1 MKTYNHPILNRW
13 LPAAAA
19 VALSGITGVVSAQQ
33 PPPPAGAK
41 PPMGTPPTHGAA
53 PIPRPDPSKKP
64 PQGQPPQG
72 QPPQGQPPQGGQRPP
87 QPPQNAGQPLPP
99 SLPSSFILP
108 SEFRNV
114 DGSANNATNPA
125 LGTPNKPFIRLAP
138 NAYAD
143 GVSAPAGAT
152 RPSARVIS
160 NAVAKQQNL
169 RPNRRGA
176 SDFLWQWGQFL
187 DHDLDETPAAD
198 PAEAFPIA
206 VPTGDPSFDPTS
218 TGTVTMGLNRSA
230 YETVEGVRE
239 QKSAITAW
247 IDASQVYGSDAA
259 RAAALRAND
268 GTGRLRVST
277 SDHGDLLPTHSD
289 TLAAL
294 PPAPG
299 FFVAGDIRV
308 NEQVG
313 LIAIHTLFLRE
324 HNFWA
329 DLYRSANPEA
339 LDEEIFQFARLVVG
353 AEMQAITY
361 REFLPTL
368 LGPGAIK
375 PYTGYKAG
383 VNPTISNEFATA
395 AYRLGHS
402 LLSPTLLRLDATGA
416 EIEAGNLTLANSF
429 FQPQHITEEGVD
441 VILRGLATG
450 RAQELDEWVIDDV
463 RDFLFGAPG
472 AGGLDLASLNIQRGR
487 DHGLPSFAAMRAAL
501 KLRPVTR
508 FQDVNPNRQVVA
520 ELDVAYES
528 PADIDLWIG
537 GLAEADRPGSMVGE
551 TFHRILV
558 DQFTRVRD
566 GDRFWYE
573 KTFSSEMIRMIN
585 AQTLSVIVHRNT
597 KIGAEVGRNAFMAPP
612 PRRNA
617 GDQPPAGKTPQQGGQ
632 PPAR

>member
-1 MKTYNHPILNRW
+1 MKTNSNRFVNRI

-19 VALSGITGVVSAQQ
+19 LALSGVTGTVSAQQ
-33 PPPPAGAK
+33 PPPPGGAK
-41 PPMGTPPTHGAA
+41 PPMGANPNGAA
-53 PIPRPDPSKKP
+53 PIPRMDPGKP
-64 PQGQPPQG
+64 PGQPPQG
-72 QPPQGQPPQGGQRPP
+72 QQPPAAGPRPP
-87 QPPQNAGQPLPP
+87 LTTNTGAPLPP

-108 SEFRNV
+108 SEFRSV
-114 DGSANNATNPA
+114 DGTINNAVNGDWGSA
-125 LGTPNKPFIRLAP
+125 GKPFIRLAP

-143 GVSAPAGAT
+143 GISAPAGAS

-206 VPTGDPSFDPTS
+206 VPTGDPSFDPNS

-230 YETVEGVRE
+230 YETVLGVRE

-247 IDASQVYGSDAA
+247 IDGSHIYGSDAA

-268 GTGRLRVST
+268 GTGRLRT
-277 SDHGDLLPTHSD
+277 SASAHGDLLPVHSAA
-289 TLAAL
+289 LAAL

-308 NEQVG
+308 NEQTG
-313 LIAIHTLFLRE
+313 LIAIQTLFMRE

-329 DLYRSANPEA
+329 DLYRTANSDA
-339 LDEEIFQFARLVVG
+339 ADEEIYQFARLVVG
-353 AEMQAITY
+353 AEMQAISY
-361 REFLPTL
+361 REFLPVL
-368 LGPGAIK
+368 LGPNALA
-375 PYTGYKAG
+375 PYRGYKAT

-402 LLSPTLLRLDATGA
+402 LLSPTLLRLDATGT
-416 EIEAGNLTLANSF
+416 EITAGNLSLAESF
-429 FQPQHITEEGVD
+429 FQPQKITDDGIDSV
-441 VILRGLATG
+441 LRGLALG
-450 RAQELDEWVIDDV
+450 RAQELDEWIIDEV

-487 DHGLPSFAAMRAAL
+487 DHGLPTFAAMRTAL

-508 FQDVNPNRQVVA
+508 FQDVNPSRQVTQ
-520 ELDVAYES
+520 ELDNAYES
-528 PADIDLWIG
+528 PTDIDLWVG

-551 TFHRILV
+551 VFHRILV

-573 KTFSSEMIRMIN
+573 KTLSAEMVRMVN
-585 AQTLSVIVHRNT
+585 AQTLSVILRRNT
-597 KIGAEVGRNAFMAPP
+597 DIGAEIPNNAFISPP
-612 PRRNA
+612 PRRPEPPTGNKPPT
-617 GDQPPAGKTPQQGGQ
+617 GSKPPAGG

>member
-1 MKTYNHPILNRW
+1 MKTNTNRFVHRL

-19 VALSGITGVVSAQQ
+19 LALSGVTGTVSAQQ
-33 PPPPAGAK
+33 PPPPTGAK
-41 PPMGTPPTHGAA
+41 PPMGANPNGAG
-53 PIPRPDPSKKP
+53 PLPRMDPGKP
-64 PQGQPPQG
+64 PGQPPQG
-72 QPPQGQPPQGGQRPP
+72 QQPPTAGSRPP
-87 QPPQNAGQPLPP
+87 LPANAGQPLPP
-99 SLPSSFILP
+99 SLPSSFIMP
-108 SEFRNV
+108 TEFRSADGTVNHATNS
-114 DGSANNATNPA
+114 DWGSA
-125 LGTPNKPFIRLAP
+125 GKPFIRLAP

-143 GVSAPAGAT
+143 GISEPVGAT
-152 RPSARVIS
+152 RPSPRAVS

-169 RPNRRGA
+169 RPNNRGA

-198 PAEAFPIA
+198 PAEAFPIS
-206 VPTGDPSFDPTS
+206 VPKGDPSFDPTS
-218 TGTVTMGLNRSA
+218 MGTVTMGLNRSA
-230 YETVEGVRE
+230 HETVLGVRE

-247 IDASQVYGSDAA
+247 IDASQVYGSDGV

-268 GTGRLRVST
+268 GTGRLRTST
-277 SDHGDLLPTHSD
+277 SAHGDLLPVHSAA
-289 TLAAL
+289 LAAL

-308 NEQVG
+308 NEQTG
-313 LIAIHTLFLRE
+313 LIAIQTLFMRE

-329 DLYRSANPEA
+329 DLYRAANA
-339 LDEEIFQFARLVVG
+339 AAGDEEIYQLARLIVG
-353 AEMQAITY
+353 AEMQAISY
-361 REFLPTL
+361 REFLPVL
-368 LGPGAIK
+368 LGPNALA
-375 PYTGYKAG
+375 PYRGYKAT

-416 EIEAGNLTLANSF
+416 EITAGNLSLAESF
-429 FQPQHITEEGVD
+429 FQPQQITDEGID
-441 VILRGLATG
+441 VVLRGLALG
-450 RAQELDEWVIDDV
+450 RAQELDEWIIDDV

-487 DHGLPSFAAMRAAL
+487 DHGLPTFAAMRSAL

-508 FQDVNPNRQVVA
+508 FQDVNPNRQVVQ
-520 ELDVAYES
+520 ELDHAYES

-551 TFHRILV
+551 VFHRILV

-566 GDRFWYE
+566 ADRFWYE
-573 KTFSSEMIRMIN
+573 KTLSAEMVRMVN
-585 AQTLSVIVHRNT
+585 AQTLSVILRRNT
-597 KIGAEVGRNAFMAPP
+597 DIGAEIPNNAFISPPSRRPAPP
-612 PRRNA
+612 SGNKPPL
-617 GDQPPAGKTPQQGGQ
+617 GGKPPAGG

>member
-1 MKTYNHPILNRW
+1 MDGTINN
-13 LPAAAA
+13 A
-19 VALSGITGVVSAQQ
+19 VNG
-33 PPPPAGAK
+33 
-41 PPMGTPPTHGAA
+41 
-53 PIPRPDPSKKP
+53 DW
-64 PQGQPPQG
+64 
-72 QPPQGQPPQGGQRPP
+72 
-87 QPPQNAGQPLPP
+87 
-99 SLPSSFILP
+99 
-108 SEFRNV
+108 
-114 DGSANNATNPA
+114 GSA
-125 LGTPNKPFIRLAP
+125 GKPFIRLAP

-143 GVSAPAGAT
+143 GISAPAGAS

-206 VPTGDPSFDPTS
+206 VPTGDPSFDPNS

-230 YETVEGVRE
+230 YETVLGVRE

-247 IDASQVYGSDAA
+247 IDGSHIYGSDAA

-268 GTGRLRVST
+268 GTGRLRT
-277 SDHGDLLPTHSD
+277 SASAHGDLLPVHSAA
-289 TLAAL
+289 LAAL

-308 NEQVG
+308 NEQTG
-313 LIAIHTLFLRE
+313 LIAIQTLFMRE

-329 DLYRSANPEA
+329 DLYRTANSDA
-339 LDEEIFQFARLVVG
+339 ADEEIYQFARLVVG
-353 AEMQAITY
+353 AEMQAISY
-361 REFLPTL
+361 REFLPVL
-368 LGPGAIK
+368 LGPNALA
-375 PYTGYKAG
+375 PYRGYKAT

-402 LLSPTLLRLDATGA
+402 LLSPTLLRLDATGT
-416 EIEAGNLTLANSF
+416 EITAGNLSLAESF
-429 FQPQHITEEGVD
+429 FQPQKITDDGIDSV
-441 VILRGLATG
+441 LRGLALG
-450 RAQELDEWVIDDV
+450 RAQELDEWIIDEV

-487 DHGLPSFAAMRAAL
+487 DHGLPTFAAMRTAL

-508 FQDVNPNRQVVA
+508 FQDVNPSRQVTQ
-520 ELDVAYES
+520 ELDNAYES
-528 PADIDLWIG
+528 PTDIDLWVG

-551 TFHRILV
+551 VFHRILV

-573 KTFSSEMIRMIN
+573 KTLSAEMVRMVN
-585 AQTLSVIVHRNT
+585 AQTLSVILRRNT
-597 KIGAEVGRNAFMAPP
+597 DIGAEIPNNAFISPP
-612 PRRNA
+612 PRRPEPPTGNKPPT
-617 GDQPPAGKTPQQGGQ
+617 GSKPPAGG

>member
-1 MKTYNHPILNRW
+1 MKTNSNRFVNRI

-19 VALSGITGVVSAQQ
+19 LALSGVTGTVSAQQ
-33 PPPPAGAK
+33 PPPPGGAK
-41 PPMGTPPTHGAA
+41 PPMGANPNGAA
-53 PIPRPDPSKKP
+53 PIPRMDPGKP
-64 PQGQPPQG
+64 PGQPPQG
-72 QPPQGQPPQGGQRPP
+72 QQPPAAGPRPP
-87 QPPQNAGQPLPP
+87 LTTNTGAPLPP

-108 SEFRNV
+108 SEFRSV
-114 DGSANNATNPA
+114 DGTINNAVNGDWGSA
-125 LGTPNKPFIRLAP
+125 GKPFIRLAP

-143 GVSAPAGAT
+143 GISAPAGAS

-206 VPTGDPSFDPTS
+206 VPTGDPSFDPNS

-230 YETVEGVRE
+230 YETVLGVRE

-247 IDASQVYGSDAA
+247 IDGSHIYGSDAA

-268 GTGRLRVST
+268 GTGRLRT
-277 SDHGDLLPTHSD
+277 SASAHGDLLPVHSAA
-289 TLAAL
+289 LAAL

-308 NEQVG
+308 NEQTG
-313 LIAIHTLFLRE
+313 LIAIQTLFMRE

-329 DLYRSANPEA
+329 DLYRTANSDA
-339 LDEEIFQFARLVVG
+339 ADEEIYQFARLVVG
-353 AEMQAITY
+353 AEMQAISY
-361 REFLPTL
+361 REFLPVL
-368 LGPGAIK
+368 LGPNALA
-375 PYTGYKAG
+375 PYRGYKAT

-402 LLSPTLLRLDATGA
+402 LLSPTLLRLNATGT
-416 EIEAGNLTLANSF
+416 EITAGNLSLAESF
-429 FQPQHITEEGVD
+429 FQPQKITDDGIDSV
-441 VILRGLATG
+441 LRGLALG
-450 RAQELDEWVIDDV
+450 RAQELDEWIIDEV

-487 DHGLPSFAAMRAAL
+487 DHGLPTFAAMRTAL

-508 FQDVNPNRQVVA
+508 FQDVNPSRQVTQ
-520 ELDVAYES
+520 ELDNAYES
-528 PADIDLWIG
+528 PTDIDLWVG

-551 TFHRILV
+551 VFHRILV

-573 KTFSSEMIRMIN
+573 KTLSAEMVRMVN
-585 AQTLSVIVHRNT
+585 AQTLSVILRRNT
-597 KIGAEVGRNAFMAPP
+597 DIGAEIPNNAFISPP
-612 PRRNA
+612 PRRPEPPTGNKPPT
-617 GDQPPAGKTPQQGGQ
+617 GSKPPAGG

>member
-1 MKTYNHPILNRW
+1 MKTYHHPILNRW
-13 LPAAAA
+13 LPAAAV
-19 VALSGITGVVSAQQ
+19 VALSGITGVVFAQQ
-33 PPPPAGAK
+33 PPRPTGAK
-41 PPMGTPPTHGAA
+41 PPTNGAA
-53 PIPRPDPSKKP
+53 PIPRPDPSKQP
-64 PQGQPPQG
+64 QQGQPPHG
-72 QPPQGQPPQGGQRPP
+72 QSPQGGQRPP
-87 QPPQNAGQPLPP
+87 QLPQNAGQPLPP
-99 SLPSSFILP
+99 SLPASFILP
-108 SEFRNV
+108 SEFRHV
-114 DGSANNATNPA
+114 DGSSNNTANPEW
-125 LGTPNKPFIRLAP
+125 GTPDKPFIRLAP

-143 GVSAPAGAT
+143 GLSEPAGAA
-152 RPSARVIS
+152 RPSARVVS
-160 NAVAKQQNL
+160 NAVVKQQNL

-206 VPTGDPSFDPTS
+206 VPTGDPSFDPAS
-218 TGTVTMGLNRSA
+218 SGAVAMGLNRSA
-230 YETVEGVRE
+230 YEIVGGVRE

-268 GTGRLRVST
+268 GSGRLRVST

-294 PPAPG
+294 PPVPG
-299 FFVAGDIRV
+299 FFVAGDVRV
-308 NEQVG
+308 NEQTG
-313 LIAIHTLFLRE
+313 LIAIQTLFLRE

-329 DLYRSANPEA
+329 DLYRSANPDA
-339 LDEEIFQFARLVVG
+339 LDEEIYQFARLVVG

-375 PYTGYKAG
+375 PYRGYKAD

-402 LLSPTLLRLDATGA
+402 LVSPELLRLDATGA
-416 EIEAGNLTLANSF
+416 EIEAGHLSLADSF
-429 FQPQHITEEGVD
+429 FQPQQITEAGID
-441 VILRGLATG
+441 VVLRGLALG
-450 RAQELDEWVIDDV
+450 RAQELDEWIIDDM
-463 RDFLFGAPG
+463 RDMLFGPPG
-472 AGGLDLASLNIQRGR
+472 AGGLDLAALNIQRGR

-520 ELDVAYES
+520 ELDAAYES

-558 DQFTRVRD
+558 DQFTRLRD

-573 KTFSSEMIRMIN
+573 KTFSSDMVRMIH
-585 AQTLSVIVHRNT
+585 AQTLSVVLHRNT
-597 KIGAEVGRNAFMAPP
+597 QIGDEVGRNVFMAPP
-612 PRRNA
+612 PRRNTA
-617 GDQPPAGKTPQQGGQ
+617 VRKA
-632 PPAR
+632 AR

>member
-1 MKTYNHPILNRW
+1 MKTNSNRFVNRI

-19 VALSGITGVVSAQQ
+19 LALSGVTGTVSAQQ
-33 PPPPAGAK
+33 PPPPGGAK
-41 PPMGTPPTHGAA
+41 PPMGANPNGAA
-53 PIPRPDPSKKP
+53 PIPRMDPGKP
-64 PQGQPPQG
+64 PGQPPQG
-72 QPPQGQPPQGGQRPP
+72 QQPPAAGPRPP
-87 QPPQNAGQPLPP
+87 LPTNTVAPLPP

-108 SEFRNV
+108 SEFRSV
-114 DGSANNATNPA
+114 DGTINNAVNGDWGSA
-125 LGTPNKPFIRLAP
+125 GKPFIRLAP

-143 GVSAPAGAT
+143 GISAPAGAS

-206 VPTGDPSFDPTS
+206 VPTGDPSFDPNS

-230 YETVEGVRE
+230 YETVLGVRE

-247 IDASQVYGSDAA
+247 IDGSHIYGSDAA

-268 GTGRLRVST
+268 GTGRLRT
-277 SDHGDLLPTHSD
+277 SASAHGDLLPEHSAA
-289 TLAAL
+289 LAAL

-308 NEQVG
+308 NEQTG
-313 LIAIHTLFLRE
+313 LIAIQTLFMRE

-329 DLYRSANPEA
+329 DLYRTANSDA
-339 LDEEIFQFARLVVG
+339 ADEEIYQFARLVVG
-353 AEMQAITY
+353 AEMQAISY
-361 REFLPTL
+361 REFLPVL
-368 LGPGAIK
+368 LGPNALA
-375 PYTGYKAG
+375 PYRGYKAT

-402 LLSPTLLRLDATGA
+402 LLSPTLLRLDATGT
-416 EIEAGNLTLANSF
+416 EITAGNLSLAESF
-429 FQPQHITEEGVD
+429 FQPQKITDDGIDSV
-441 VILRGLATG
+441 LRGLALG
-450 RAQELDEWVIDDV
+450 RAQELDEWIIDDV

-487 DHGLPSFAAMRAAL
+487 DHGLPTFAAMRTAL

-508 FQDVNPNRQVVA
+508 FQDVNPSRQVTQ
-520 ELDVAYES
+520 ELDNAYES
-528 PADIDLWIG
+528 PTDIDLWVG

-551 TFHRILV
+551 VFHRILV

-573 KTFSSEMIRMIN
+573 KTLSAEMVRMVN
-585 AQTLSVIVHRNT
+585 AQTLSVILRRNT
-597 KIGAEVGRNAFMAPP
+597 DIGAEIPNNAFISPP
-612 PRRNA
+612 PRRPEPPTGNKPPT
-617 GDQPPAGKTPQQGGQ
+617 GSKPPAGG

>member
-1 MKTYNHPILNRW
+1 MKTNSNRFVNRI

-19 VALSGITGVVSAQQ
+19 LALSGVTGTVSAQQ
-33 PPPPAGAK
+33 PPPPGGAK
-41 PPMGTPPTHGAA
+41 PPMGANPNGAA
-53 PIPRPDPSKKP
+53 PIPRMDPGKP
-64 PQGQPPQG
+64 PGQPPQG
-72 QPPQGQPPQGGQRPP
+72 QQPPAAGPRPP
-87 QPPQNAGQPLPP
+87 LPTNTGAPLPP

-108 SEFRNV
+108 SEFRSV
-114 DGSANNATNPA
+114 DGTINNAVNGDWGSA
-125 LGTPNKPFIRLAP
+125 GKPFIRLAP

-143 GVSAPAGAT
+143 GISAPAGAS

-206 VPTGDPSFDPTS
+206 VPTGDPSFDPNS

-230 YETVEGVRE
+230 YETVLGVRE

-247 IDASQVYGSDAA
+247 IDGSHIYGSDAA

-268 GTGRLRVST
+268 GTGRLRT
-277 SDHGDLLPTHSD
+277 SASAHGDLLPVHSAA
-289 TLAAL
+289 LAAL

-308 NEQVG
+308 NEQTG
-313 LIAIHTLFLRE
+313 LIAIQTLFMRE

-329 DLYRSANPEA
+329 DLYRTANSDA
-339 LDEEIFQFARLVVG
+339 ADEEIYQFARLVVG
-353 AEMQAITY
+353 AEMQAISY
-361 REFLPTL
+361 REFLPVL
-368 LGPGAIK
+368 LGPNALA
-375 PYTGYKAG
+375 PYRGYKAT

-402 LLSPTLLRLDATGA
+402 LLSPTLLRLDATGT
-416 EIEAGNLTLANSF
+416 EITAGNLSLAESF
-429 FQPQHITEEGVD
+429 FQPQKITDDGIDSV
-441 VILRGLATG
+441 LRGLALG
-450 RAQELDEWVIDDV
+450 RAQELDEWIIDEV

-487 DHGLPSFAAMRAAL
+487 DHGLPTFAAMRTAL

-508 FQDVNPNRQVVA
+508 FQDVNPSRQVTQ
-520 ELDVAYES
+520 ELDNAYES
-528 PADIDLWIG
+528 PTDIDLWVG

-551 TFHRILV
+551 VFHRILV

-573 KTFSSEMIRMIN
+573 KTLSAEMVRMVN
-585 AQTLSVIVHRNT
+585 AQTLSVLLRRNT
-597 KIGAEVGRNAFMAPP
+597 DIGAEIPNNAFISPP
-612 PRRNA
+612 PRRPEPPTGNKPPT
-617 GDQPPAGKTPQQGGQ
+617 GSKPPAGG